1 MARVILRDAIL
12 SYPNLF
18 TPRAASNDPDAK
30 AKYSAAFIF
39 PDPDALKEFKK
50 QAIKTAQDRWGDK
63 LKGAKLTTLETQHG
77 PAIFLVAGAT
87 RLRMPWNDNPGTV
100 ASKGYPEGS
109 VFINARSDSK
119 PGIVSI
125 VPGPDGKPAP
135 VTDESKVY
143 PGVIVNVSVDLYAY
157 GKSGNNGVA
166 AGLGNVQV
174 VRDGDRL
181 DNRVNAKDEFDA
193 DADAVADLSDLTGE
207 GDEVAVGAD
216 DSDDLSDLIG

>member
-1 MARVILRDAIL
+1 MARLILRDAIL

-18 TPRAASNDPDAK
+18 QARAASQDPDAK
-30 AKYSAAFIF
+30 AKFSAAFVF
-39 PDPDALKEFKK
+39 ADPAAIKDFKK
-50 QAIKTAQDRWGDK
+50 AAIAAAQEKWGDK

-77 PAIFLVAGAT
+77 PAIFLTAGAL
-87 RLRMPWNDNPGTV
+87 RIRMPWNDNPDII

-109 VFINARSDSK
+109 AFVNARSDSK

-125 VPGPDGKPAP
+125 FPGSDGKPAP

-143 PGVIVNVSVDLYAY
+143 PGVIVNVSVDVYTY

-174 VRDGDRL
+174 VRDGERL
-181 DNRVNAKDEFDA
+181 DSRVNAKDEFDA
-193 DADAVADLSDLTGE
+193 DADAAADLSDLTGE
-207 GDEVAVGAD
+207 EAAVGAD
-216 DSDDLSDLIG
+216 EGDDLSDLIG